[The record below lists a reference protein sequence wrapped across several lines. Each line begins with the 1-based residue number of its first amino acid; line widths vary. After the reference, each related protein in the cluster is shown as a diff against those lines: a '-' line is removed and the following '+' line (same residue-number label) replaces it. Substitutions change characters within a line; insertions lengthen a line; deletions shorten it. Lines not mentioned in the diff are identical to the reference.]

1 MSDEI
6 KEAVVEEQPAAPEVA
21 PEETM
26 AAVLHDPEAPILTMK
41 KCLEAG
47 VHFGHQTRR
56 WNPKMGKFIYGAR
69 NGIYIID
76 LAKTVERAITAY
88 KALRT
93 IVEAGGK
100 VLFVGTKA
108 QAQQIVID
116 EALRCG
122 SFYITNRWLGG
133 TLTNFRTIKG
143 SIERLNSIDK
153 MFKDGTIEAL
163 TKKETMKLAHELDKL
178 ETNLGG
184 IKEMQQLPSV
194 IFVIDI
200 MKEHIAVTE
209 ARRLGIKVVAIVD
222 TNTDPTGID
231 FPVPGNDDAISAI
244 ELFTS
249 RIADAVIEGSLAAK
263 SNNFSEKENEFTTA
277 ASDIEVAYKPHGME
291 MPTPEA
297 SASPDANAEAKED

>member
-1 MSDEI
+1 MSSVSIHELL
-6 KEAVVEEQPAAPEVA
+6 A
-21 PEETM
+21 
-26 AAVLHDPEAPILTMK
+26 
-41 KCLEAG
+41 AG
-47 VHFGHQTRR
+47 VHFGHQTSR
-56 WNPKMGKFIYGAR
+56 WNPKMAPYIYGSR
-69 NGIYIID
+69 NGIHIID
-76 LAKTVERAITAY
+76 LQQTQPMFNKACDYITA
-88 KALRT
+88 AVARG
-93 IVEAGGK
+93 ES
-100 VLFVGTKA
+100 VLFVGTKKQAQSVVKA
-108 QAQQIVID
+108 QAS
-116 EALRCG
+116 RCG
-122 SFYITNRWLGG
+122 MYSVTNRWLGG

-200 MKEHIAVTE
+200 LKEHIAVTE